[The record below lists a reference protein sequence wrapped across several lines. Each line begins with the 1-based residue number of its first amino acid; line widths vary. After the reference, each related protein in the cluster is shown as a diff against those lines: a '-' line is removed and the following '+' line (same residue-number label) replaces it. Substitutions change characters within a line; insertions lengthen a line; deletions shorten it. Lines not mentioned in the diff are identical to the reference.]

1 MLASIPGGH
10 RDEVAA
16 QVQGRM
22 EDLVDWYA
30 PAQML
35 FGCDAKLVEFP
46 SVAGKIAFVC
56 PLQII
61 V

>member
-1 MLASIPGGH
+1 
-10 RDEVAA
+10 
-16 QVQGRM
+16 M

-30 PAQML
+30 LAQML
-35 FGCDAKLVEFP
+35 FGFDAKLVELP
-46 SVAGKIAFVC
+46 SVACKIAFVC